1 MSFCGG
7 IQTKRAAENSAAL
20 LSEWPDSNGRPL
32 APHARMLANCTTPRL
47 LCGCKDTNVFHII
60 VLFPKKKL
68 SLQRNNYKLLT
79 INYKLNKMEHIEC
92 LIIGSGPAGYTAAIY
107 TCRADV
113 KTVVYEGMQPGGQ
126 LTQTTEIENFPG
138 YPNGVKGPEMMEEIR
153 QQALRFG
160 AEIREGE
167 VTSIDVSQRPFKVTT
182 EYDGELLADSI
193 IVSTGA
199 AARYLGIPSEE
210 EFKGGGVS
218 ACATCDGFFY
228 KGKDVAVVGGGDTA
242 CEDAT
247 YLAKLCNKVYL
258 IVRRDVLRASKAMQH
273 RVLNTPNIE
282 VLWKHQTKEL
292 FGEQQGFMKKLKG
305 AVLYHSDTKE
315 ERTIYV
321 DGFFEAIGHT
331 PNTEPFKGILDMD
344 EEGYIITKPKS
355 TATNVEGIFACG
367 DCQDRTYRQAI
378 VAAGTGAM
386 AGIEVERF
394 LAENK

>member
-1 MSFCGG
+1 
-7 IQTKRAAENSAAL
+7 
-20 LSEWPDSNGRPL
+20 
-32 APHARMLANCTTPRL
+32 
-47 LCGCKDTNVFHII
+47 
-60 VLFPKKKL
+60 
-68 SLQRNNYKLLT
+68 
-79 INYKLNKMEHIEC
+79 MEHIEC

-107 TCRADV
+107 TCRADI
-113 KTVVYEGMQPGGQ
+113 KTVVYEGIQPGGQ

-138 YPNGVKGPEMMEEIR
+138 YPQGVKGPDMMDEIR
-153 QQALRFG
+153 QQAERFG
-160 AEIREGE
+160 ADIRMGEI
-167 VTSIDVSQRPFKVTT
+167 TAIDASQRPFKVTT
-182 EYDGELLADSI
+182 EYDGEILADSI
-193 IVSTGA
+193 IVATGA
-199 AARYLGIPSEE
+199 SARYLGLPTEE

-247 YLAKLCNKVYL
+247 YLSKLCNKVYL

-282 VLWKHQTKEL
+282 VLWKTQTKEL

-305 AVLYHSDTKE
+305 AVLLDSDTKA

-321 DGFFEAIGHT
+321 DGFFEAIGHI
-331 PNTEPFKGILDMD
+331 PNTSVFKGILDMD
-344 EEGYIITKPKS
+344 EEGYLITKPKS

-367 DCQDRTYRQAI
+367 DCQDRVYRQAI

-394 LAENK
+394 LMSTK

>member
-1 MSFCGG
+1 
-7 IQTKRAAENSAAL
+7 
-20 LSEWPDSNGRPL
+20 
-32 APHARMLANCTTPRL
+32 
-47 LCGCKDTNVFHII
+47 
-60 VLFPKKKL
+60 
-68 SLQRNNYKLLT
+68 
-79 INYKLNKMEHIEC
+79 MEHVEC

-107 TCRADV
+107 TGRADI

-138 YPNGVKGPEMMEEIR
+138 YPKGINGPDMMEDIR

-167 VTSIDVSQRPFKVTT
+167 VTAIDVSQRPFKVTT

-199 AARYLGIPSEE
+199 SARYLGLPTEE

-258 IVRRDVLRASKAMQH
+258 IVRRDVLRD
-273 RVLNTPNIE
+273 R
-282 VLWKHQTKEL
+282 
-292 FGEQQGFMKKLKG
+292 
-305 AVLYHSDTKE
+305 
-315 ERTIYV
+315 
-321 DGFFEAIGHT
+321 
-331 PNTEPFKGILDMD
+331 
-344 EEGYIITKPKS
+344 KS
-355 TATNVEGIFACG
+355 V
-367 DCQDRTYRQAI
+367 
-378 VAAGTGAM
+378 V
-386 AGIEVERF
+386 
-394 LAENK
+394 

>member
-1 MSFCGG
+1 
-7 IQTKRAAENSAAL
+7 
-20 LSEWPDSNGRPL
+20 
-32 APHARMLANCTTPRL
+32 
-47 LCGCKDTNVFHII
+47 
-60 VLFPKKKL
+60 
-68 SLQRNNYKLLT
+68 
-79 INYKLNKMEHIEC
+79 MEHIEC

-138 YPNGVKGPEMMEEIR
+138 YPKGINGPDMMEDIR

-167 VTSIDVSQRPFKVTT
+167 VTGIDVSQRPFKVTT

-199 AARYLGIPSEE
+199 AARYLGLPTEE

-331 PNTEPFKGILDMD
+331 PNTKWMRKATSSPSPSRRPPMWRASSLAATVRTASIVRPLWQPVRVPWQASRWRD
-344 EEGYIITKPKS
+344 IWRS
-355 TATNVEGIFACG
+355 TNDSSDRNKDSTFGANHRLWRRFA
-367 DCQDRTYRQAI
+367 
-378 VAAGTGAM
+378 
-386 AGIEVERF
+386 F
-394 LAENK
+394 LGFLLCR

>member
-1 MSFCGG
+1 
-7 IQTKRAAENSAAL
+7 
-20 LSEWPDSNGRPL
+20 
-32 APHARMLANCTTPRL
+32 
-47 LCGCKDTNVFHII
+47 
-60 VLFPKKKL
+60 
-68 SLQRNNYKLLT
+68 
-79 INYKLNKMEHIEC
+79 MEHVEC

-138 YPNGVKGPEMMEEIR
+138 YPNGVKGPDMMEEIR

-167 VTSIDVSQRPFKVTT
+167 VTGIDVSQRPFKVTT
-182 EYDGELLADSI
+182 EYDGEILADSI

-199 AARYLGIPSEE
+199 AARYLGLPTEE

-305 AVLYHSDTKE
+305 AVLYHSDTKQ

-331 PNTEPFKGILDMD
+331 PNTAPFKGILDMD
-344 EEGYIITKPKS
+344 EDGYIITDKNQ
-355 TATNVEGIFACG
+355 ATNVERVYSAGDITGGVKQWIVACG
-367 DCQDRTYRQAI
+367 EGA
-378 VAAGTGAM
+378 VAAISAYNY
-386 AGIEVERF
+386 IN
-394 LAENK
+394 L

>member
-1 MSFCGG
+1 
-7 IQTKRAAENSAAL
+7 
-20 LSEWPDSNGRPL
+20 
-32 APHARMLANCTTPRL
+32 
-47 LCGCKDTNVFHII
+47 
-60 VLFPKKKL
+60 
-68 SLQRNNYKLLT
+68 
-79 INYKLNKMEHIEC
+79 
-92 LIIGSGPAGYTAAIY
+92 
-107 TCRADV
+107 
-113 KTVVYEGMQPGGQ
+113 

-138 YPNGVKGPEMMEEIR
+138 YPNGVKGPDMMEEIR

-167 VTSIDVSQRPFKVTT
+167 VTAIDVSQRPFKVTT

-199 AARYLGIPSEE
+199 AARYLGLPTEE

-367 DCQDRTYRQAI
+367 DCQDRIYRQAI

-386 AGIEVERF
+386 AGIEVERY
-394 LAENK
+394 LAEHK

>member
-1 MSFCGG
+1 
-7 IQTKRAAENSAAL
+7 
-20 LSEWPDSNGRPL
+20 
-32 APHARMLANCTTPRL
+32 
-47 LCGCKDTNVFHII
+47 
-60 VLFPKKKL
+60 
-68 SLQRNNYKLLT
+68 
-79 INYKLNKMEHIEC
+79 MEHIEC

-138 YPNGVKGPEMMEEIR
+138 YPNGVKGPDMMDEIR
-153 QQALRFG
+153 QQAERFG
-160 AEIREGE
+160 AEIRMGE
-167 VTSIDVSQRPFKVTT
+167 VTAIDASQRPFKVTT
-182 EYDGELLADSI
+182 EYDGELLADTI

-199 AARYLGIPSEE
+199 SARYLGLPTEE

-282 VLWKHQTKEL
+282 VLWKHQTKA
-292 FGEQQGFMKKLKG
+292 FITATPKKSAPSMWMVSLRPS
-305 AVLYHSDTKE
+305 VT
-315 ERTIYV
+315 RP
-321 DGFFEAIGHT
+321 T
-331 PNTEPFKGILDMD
+331 PNRSKAFWTWMKMATSSPSLSRRPPMWRVSSLAA
-344 EEGYIITKPKS
+344 TARTASTVKPS
-355 TATNVEGIFACG
+355 WLLA
-367 DCQDRTYRQAI
+367 QAPWP
-378 VAAGTGAM
+378 A
-386 AGIEVERF
+386 
-394 LAENK
+394 LK

>member
-1 MSFCGG
+1 
-7 IQTKRAAENSAAL
+7 
-20 LSEWPDSNGRPL
+20 
-32 APHARMLANCTTPRL
+32 
-47 LCGCKDTNVFHII
+47 
-60 VLFPKKKL
+60 
-68 SLQRNNYKLLT
+68 
-79 INYKLNKMEHIEC
+79 
-92 LIIGSGPAGYTAAIY
+92 
-107 TCRADV
+107 
-113 KTVVYEGMQPGGQ
+113 
-126 LTQTTEIENFPG
+126 
-138 YPNGVKGPEMMEEIR
+138 MMEDIR

-167 VTSIDVSQRPFKVTT
+167 VTGIDVSQRPFKVTT
-182 EYDGELLADSI
+182 EYDGEILADSI

-315 ERTIYV
+315 ERTIYI

-367 DCQDRTYRQAI
+367 DCQDRIYRQAI

-394 LAENK
+394 LAEHK

>member
-1 MSFCGG
+1 MTFANCFYYSEFSELS
-7 IQTKRAAENSAAL
+7 ENSESKNL
-20 LSEWPDSNGRPL
+20 L
-32 APHARMLANCTTPRL
+32 
-47 LCGCKDTNVFHII
+47 
-60 VLFPKKKL
+60 
-68 SLQRNNYKLLT
+68 RNY
-79 INYKLNKMEHIEC
+79 YMEIEKIKC

-107 TCRADV
+107 LARANV
-113 KTVVYEGMQPGGQ
+113 KSVLYSGPLPGGQ
-126 LTQTTEIENFPG
+126 LTQTTAIENFPG
-138 YPNGVKGPEMMEEIR
+138 FPDGVDGFNLMDLMR
-153 QQALRFG
+153 QQAVNVGADLRTG
-160 AEIREGE
+160 V
-167 VTSIDVSQRPFKVTT
+167 VTDVDLSQRPFRVTV
-182 EYDGELLADSI
+182 DGEKHLEADTLIVATGASAKYLGLADEKKYA
-193 IVSTGA
+193 GM
-199 AARYLGIPSEE
+199 
-210 EFKGGGVS
+210 GVS

-247 YLAKLCNKVYL
+247 YLSKLCNKVYL

-331 PNTEPFKGILDMD
+331 PNTEIFKGILDMD
-344 EEGYIITKPKS
+344 EDGYIITKPKS

-367 DCQDRTYRQAI
+367 DCQDRVYRQAI

-386 AGIEVERF
+386 AGIEVERN
-394 LAENK
+394 LIDNR

>member
-1 MSFCGG
+1 
-7 IQTKRAAENSAAL
+7 
-20 LSEWPDSNGRPL
+20 
-32 APHARMLANCTTPRL
+32 
-47 LCGCKDTNVFHII
+47 
-60 VLFPKKKL
+60 
-68 SLQRNNYKLLT
+68 
-79 INYKLNKMEHIEC
+79 
-92 LIIGSGPAGYTAAIY
+92 
-107 TCRADV
+107 
-113 KTVVYEGMQPGGQ
+113 
-126 LTQTTEIENFPG
+126 
-138 YPNGVKGPEMMEEIR
+138 
-153 QQALRFG
+153 
-160 AEIREGE
+160 
-167 VTSIDVSQRPFKVTT
+167 
-182 EYDGELLADSI
+182 LADSI

-199 AARYLGIPSEE
+199 AARYLGLPTEE

-331 PNTEPFKGILDMD
+331 PNTAPFKGILDMD

-367 DCQDRTYRQAI
+367 DCQDRIYRQAI

>member
-1 MSFCGG
+1 
-7 IQTKRAAENSAAL
+7 
-20 LSEWPDSNGRPL
+20 
-32 APHARMLANCTTPRL
+32 
-47 LCGCKDTNVFHII
+47 
-60 VLFPKKKL
+60 
-68 SLQRNNYKLLT
+68 
-79 INYKLNKMEHIEC
+79 MEHIEC

-107 TCRADV
+107 TGRADV
-113 KTVVYEGMQPGGQ
+113 KTVIYEGMQPGGQ

-138 YPNGVKGPEMMEEIR
+138 YPKGITGPEMMEEIR

-160 AEIREGE
+160 AEIRERE

-199 AARYLGIPSEE
+199 AARYLGLPSEE
-210 EFKGGGVS
+210 EFK
-218 ACATCDGFFY
+218 
-228 KGKDVAVVGGGDTA
+228 GGGDTA

-315 ERTIYV
+315 ERTINV
-321 DGFFEAIGHT
+321 DGFFVAIGHT
-331 PNTEPFKGILDMD
+331 PNTAPFKGVLDMD

-386 AGIEVERF
+386 AGIEVERY
-394 LAENK
+394 LMSNK

>member
-1 MSFCGG
+1 
-7 IQTKRAAENSAAL
+7 
-20 LSEWPDSNGRPL
+20 
-32 APHARMLANCTTPRL
+32 
-47 LCGCKDTNVFHII
+47 
-60 VLFPKKKL
+60 
-68 SLQRNNYKLLT
+68 
-79 INYKLNKMEHIEC
+79 MEKVKC
-92 LIIGSGPAGYTAAIY
+92 LIVGSGPAGYTAAIY
-107 TCRADV
+107 ASRSGLAPV
-113 KTVVYEGMQPGGQ
+113 LYEGPLSGGQ
-126 LTQTTEIENFPG
+126 LVQTTEIENFPG
-138 YPNGVKGPEMMEEIR
+138 YPNGVKGPDMMEEIR

-167 VTSIDVSQRPFKVTT
+167 VTGIDVSQRPFKVTT

-199 AARYLGIPSEE
+199 AARYLGLPTEE

-321 DGFFEAIGHT
+321 DGFLRPSVTRLTRSHSKASLIWMKMATSSPSLSQRPPMWRASSLVVTVRTAFIVRPSWLPAQGLWLALRWRDFWRRIND
-331 PNTEPFKGILDMD
+331 PSDRNKD
-344 EEGYIITKPKS
+344 S
-355 TATNVEGIFACG
+355 TH
-367 DCQDRTYRQAI
+367 
-378 VAAGTGAM
+378 GADH
-386 AGIEVERF
+386 R
-394 LAENK
+394 LW

>member
-1 MSFCGG
+1 
-7 IQTKRAAENSAAL
+7 
-20 LSEWPDSNGRPL
+20 
-32 APHARMLANCTTPRL
+32 
-47 LCGCKDTNVFHII
+47 
-60 VLFPKKKL
+60 
-68 SLQRNNYKLLT
+68 
-79 INYKLNKMEHIEC
+79 MEHIEC

-138 YPNGVKGPEMMEEIR
+138 YPNGVKGPDMMDEIR
-153 QQALRFG
+153 QQAERFG
-160 AEIREGE
+160 AEIRMGE
-167 VTSIDVSQRPFKVTT
+167 VTAIDVSQRPFKVTT

-331 PNTEPFKGILDMD
+331 PNTAPFKGILDMD

-367 DCQDRTYRQAI
+367 DCQDRIYRQAI

-394 LAENK
+394 LAESK

>member
-1 MSFCGG
+1 
-7 IQTKRAAENSAAL
+7 
-20 LSEWPDSNGRPL
+20 
-32 APHARMLANCTTPRL
+32 
-47 LCGCKDTNVFHII
+47 
-60 VLFPKKKL
+60 
-68 SLQRNNYKLLT
+68 
-79 INYKLNKMEHIEC
+79 MEHIEC

-138 YPNGVKGPEMMEEIR
+138 YPNGVKGPDMMEEIR

-199 AARYLGIPSEE
+199 AARYLGISSEE

-247 YLAKLCNKVYL
+247 YLAKLCTRSISSCAVMCYVPPKPCNTACSTRPTLKCCGNTRPRNSLASNK
-258 IVRRDVLRASKAMQH
+258 AS
-273 RVLNTPNIE
+273 
-282 VLWKHQTKEL
+282 
-292 FGEQQGFMKKLKG
+292 
-305 AVLYHSDTKE
+305 
-315 ERTIYV
+315 
-321 DGFFEAIGHT
+321 
-331 PNTEPFKGILDMD
+331 
-344 EEGYIITKPKS
+344 
-355 TATNVEGIFACG
+355 
-367 DCQDRTYRQAI
+367 
-378 VAAGTGAM
+378 
-386 AGIEVERF
+386 
-394 LAENK
+394 